1 MNKLLTYILLP
12 LAILLLTAC
21 QGEDEDAVTAPNAPL
36 QESEYRTHP
45 GRRTI
50 IAYIT
55 GDNNISSSLAND
67 IREMVAG
74 SSSLP
79 SDCRLLVLADVNGQ
93 KPYIAHIRNNALVK
107 VKEYTNDFY
116 TTSPDSMRSVFQWI
130 IDNYPSAEYAAVL
143 GGHGSGPLIR
153 TDTVASN
160 PIKLYAYGYDAAGEV
175 SATSVPTWMN
185 IPSIAA
191 ALGSLKDC
199 DGNKIKMAY
208 LFFDCCCCQSVEVAY
223 ELRNVAE
230 YIIAPVSETPVN
242 GADYEEMLP
251 ALCLDK
257 GSGAEAVVHTSTKD
271 NALCISGVRTEGLE
285 ALLEATKSTLKKLYK
300 GTDRLE
306 LNTDHC
312 THYYKGSEPGT
323 TRTPAL
329 HDMKHIMKINLSAED
344 YSVWLPYL
352 ENVVITKRL
361 ATRWK
366 SDLDI
371 NFYLFQDFLTD
382 EYYGGL
388 SMIAPSSAYDEHHS
402 AINTTM
408 FQLQWCNAVGW
419 HEWGW

>member
-67 IREMVAG
+67 ISEMVAG

-257 GSGAEAVVHTSTKD
+257 GSVAEAVVNTYTKD
-271 NALCISGVRTEGLE
+271 NALCISGVRTEGME
-285 ALLEATKSTLKKLYK
+285 ALLKVTKSTLKKLYK
-300 GTDRLE
+300 GTDKLE

-312 THYYKGSEPGT
+312 IYYYKGSETGT